1 MTAACTPTAERMTD
15 GRRVLH
21 RDECLDVLRAVGWGV
36 LATGDGE
43 QPYGVPVGYALG
55 ADCVYVASGPGRKR
69 ENLERHPRACLTV
82 CDVRSF
88 EEWRSVVI
96 PGEVGEVTGMAARTA
111 AIAAF
116 AAQRAPRGRAS
127 GADVKRLLGARI
139 FRIPLEGVSGRARE
153 RRA

>member
-1 MTAACTPTAERMTD
+1 MTAACAPAAAEMKD
-15 GRRVLH
+15 GRRVLDH
-21 RDECLDVLRAVGWGV
+21 EECLDVLRAVGWGV

-43 QPYGVPVGYALG
+43 PYGVPVGYALG
-55 ADCVYVASGPGRKR
+55 AGCVYVASGPGRKR

-96 PGEVGEVTGMAARTA
+96 PGAVGEVTGMAARTA
-111 AIAAF
+111 AVAAF
-116 AAQRAPRGRAS
+116 AAQRAPRGRAT

-139 FRIPLEGVSGRARE
+139 FRISLDGISGRARDSV
-153 RRA
+153 R